1 MSNKILNYL
10 RYSGFNITFKCN
22 PFHWR
27 VDAYITKSDRKVLIY
42 YVNDTVV
49 IEMLCLT
56 FRIWIDDGYW

>member
-10 RYSGFNITFKCN
+10 KYSGFNITFKCN

-27 VDAYITKSDRKVLIY
+27 VDAYITKSDEWVID
-42 YVNDTVV
+42 NDTLI